1 MDFTE
6 FCNQVIDRTDLV
18 KLVSRYCTL
27 KRSGSRYFAC
37 CPFHGERTPSLSISP
52 ETKLFYCFGCHKG
65 GNAITFLRDIENI
78 DSIDAIK
85 LLAEEAGLEMPE
97 LSGSKAPKK
106 VDKDHQAR
114 LYALLKDAAKHYNEN
129 LKSASAVEAN
139 KYIKKRNIPDNII
152 TRFGIGYSIDRFE
165 MVNYLQKKGYS
176 YKEMKDAGLADKKLS
191 ANEKE
196 YYYDVFHER
205 LMFPIIDQFNQVVG
219 FGGRV
224 LVKTDMAKY
233 RNTSGTQLFD
243 KSKIIYG
250 LNFLKKKKRE
260 GNPIKF
266 IIMCEGYM
274 DVIALHKAGF
284 DTAVASMGT
293 ALTPQQARM
302 LKNYCENVVISYDGD
317 SAGQKATLRG
327 LDILS
332 SYGLNVKVAAL
343 PEGKDPDEVI
353 NEFGP
358 DGYKKCLAESLTLT
372 EFKLKNIK
380 KDYDLSDKDG
390 RAKYAKAAVE
400 CISKLEDPVAM
411 EEYLKVVAVETGYE
425 MSVLRSQAGM
435 NVKEDK
441 PAEVKEELSELK
453 PEEAFL
459 LSSFIKGK
467 EYVNAADMALIKKT
481 DFTSAVIDSVTES
494 RMKGLK
500 DVSALLYS
508 ELSEEMSKKIAALLE
523 KDFAEKEN
531 AEYYGICVYALMLD
545 ELKKEIKK
553 ATEMYNKAKSEEEK
567 SECLA
572 EIAALNKK
580 MKELKTNGGFKNR

>member
-205 LMFPIIDQFNQVVG
+205 LMFPIRDQFKRIWQNIG
-219 FGGRV
+219 TRPERSSLINPRLF
-224 LVKTDMAKY
+224 TD
-233 RNTSGTQLFD
+233 
-243 KSKIIYG
+243 
-250 LNFLKKKKRE
+250 
-260 GNPIKF
+260 
-266 IIMCEGYM
+266 
-274 DVIALHKAGF
+274 
-284 DTAVASMGT
+284 
-293 ALTPQQARM
+293 
-302 LKNYCENVVISYDGD
+302 
-317 SAGQKATLRG
+317 
-327 LDILS
+327 
-332 SYGLNVKVAAL
+332 
-343 PEGKDPDEVI
+343 
-353 NEFGP
+353 
-358 DGYKKCLAESLTLT
+358 
-372 EFKLKNIK
+372 
-380 KDYDLSDKDG
+380 
-390 RAKYAKAAVE
+390 
-400 CISKLEDPVAM
+400 
-411 EEYLKVVAVETGYE
+411 
-425 MSVLRSQAGM
+425 
-435 NVKEDK
+435 
-441 PAEVKEELSELK
+441 
-453 PEEAFL
+453 
-459 LSSFIKGK
+459 
-467 EYVNAADMALIKKT
+467 
-481 DFTSAVIDSVTES
+481 
-494 RMKGLK
+494 
-500 DVSALLYS
+500 
-508 ELSEEMSKKIAALLE
+508 
-523 KDFAEKEN
+523 
-531 AEYYGICVYALMLD
+531 
-545 ELKKEIKK
+545 
-553 ATEMYNKAKSEEEK
+553 
-567 SECLA
+567 
-572 EIAALNKK
+572 
-580 MKELKTNGGFKNR
+580 